1 MGWSTELFCNISFN
15 KKTYNSLYEVE
26 KDIEECKDLMQV
38 CLDKLRAFAIMTEPQ
53 KMLNCEDCEGNTID
67 PIDIITTEFNRL
79 IEEYNEYQYD
89 LIKLKYLKD
98 SWEYCHNE
106 KGLAINPP
114 EGISWK
120 TAYLDGDFVR
130 TVEHPNCDSL

>member
-15 KKTYNSLYEVE
+15 KKTYNSLYNVE
-26 KDIEECKDLMQV
+26 SDIDECKDLMQG
-38 CLDKLRAFAIMTEPQ
+38 CIDKLRAFAIMTEPQ
-53 KMLNCEDCEGNTID
+53 KMLNCKDGEGFDVD

-89 LIKLKYLKD
+89 LFKLEYLRD
-98 SWEYCHNE
+98 NWEYCHNKE
-106 KGLAINPP
+106 GLAIDPP
-114 EGISWK
+114 KDISWD

-130 TVEHPNCDSL
+130 TIEHPKP

>member
-1 MGWSTELFCNISFN
+1 MGWSTDLFCNISFN

-53 KMLNCEDCEGNTID
+53 KMLNCEDCEGNAID

-89 LIKLKYLKD
+89 LIKLKYLED

-130 TVEHPNCDSL
+130 TAEHPEP